1 MSKHEK
7 SRSKH
12 KVLVPAWLMR
22 IEHFVEAIAFPVAG
36 LLLLLFAP
44 YVTDYAGYLVGGAML
59 VFGLLMMGHA
69 IYHKEYA
76 SLDTHN
82 SAIALTLV
90 ICAVVVLLQHD
101 HESCIT
107 LLGIAWG
114 VFGIYFGV
122 EDLTELL
129 YNITHKKKFVL
140 LGIET
145 IATLILSVL
154 LLMHP
159 VSHFTVHVRIL
170 GVELIVASLHK
181 THFRHEYLHDSEF
194 AP

>member
-1 MSKHEK
+1 MAKHEK

-12 KVLVPAWLMR
+12 PVMVPAWLLR
-22 IEHFVEAIAFPVAG
+22 IDHIIEAIAFPVAG

-44 YVTDYAGYLVGGAML
+44 HVTDYAGLLVGGAML

-90 ICAVVVLLQHD
+90 ICAIVVLMQHD
-101 HESCIT
+101 HTACIT
-107 LLGIAWG
+107 LLGISWG

-122 EDLTELL
+122 EDLTELF
-129 YNITHKKKFVL
+129 YNITHRKKFIL
-140 LGIET
+140 LGLET
-145 IATLILSVL
+145 IATLVLSVL
-154 LLMHP
+154 LLLHP

-181 THFRHEYLHDSEF
+181 THFRHQQRKESQV
-194 AP
+194 

>member
-1 MSKHEK
+1 MASKHEK
-7 SRSKH
+7 LRSKH
-12 KVLVPAWLMR
+12 KLLIPGWLLK
-22 IEHFVEAIAFPVAG
+22 IDHLIEAIAFPVAG
-36 LLLLLFAP
+36 LLLLIFAP
-44 YVTDYAGYLVGGAML
+44 HVTSFAGYLVGGAML
-59 VFGLLMMGHA
+59 IFGLLMMGHA
-69 IYHKEYA
+69 IYHREYA
-76 SLDTHN
+76 SMDTHN

-90 ICAVVVLLQHD
+90 VCAIVVLLQHD

-122 EDLTELL
+122 EDLNELF
-129 YNITHKKKFVL
+129 YNITHKKKFIL

-145 IATLILSVL
+145 VATLVLSVL

-159 VSHFTVHVRIL
+159 VGHFEVHVRIL

-181 THFRHEYLHDSEF
+181 THFRHLQKTEAEV
-194 AP
+194 

>member
-1 MSKHEK
+1 MANHKK
-7 SRSKH
+7 TNRKH
-12 KVLVPAWLMR
+12 KLLLPLWILK
-22 IEHFVEAIAFPVAG
+22 IEHFIEAVALPFAG
-36 LLLLLFAP
+36 LLLLMFAP
-44 YVTDYAGYLVGGAML
+44 SITDYVGYLVGGAML

-90 ICAVVVLLQHD
+90 VCAIVVLLQHD
-101 HESCIT
+101 QESRIT

-122 EDLTELL
+122 EDLNELI
-129 YNITHKKKFVL
+129 YNITHKKKFVF

-145 IATLILSVL
+145 VATLILSVL

-170 GVELIVASLHK
+170 GIELIVTSLHK
-181 THFRHEYLHDSEF
+181 THFRHGAIYESEF